1 MKKSIHALF
10 TLSVMAAGLTL
21 SSCDSAIFDYEG
33 DCSVHYRV
41 PITYK
46 MNVLDADAFQ
56 SQVSS
61 VTLYVYDTQGNLV
74 LRKTENGD
82 ALKTPGYAMDVD
94 LKPGQYSMLVWGEGT
109 PNATPAESF
118 TFGDPAQITDLSAT
132 LPLSGNDGNLYIDK
146 DLTPLFHGYASS
158 VDFPDTYGTVTLPA
172 IDLTKDTNTFVI
184 ALENYEGYPIAPD
197 ALSVSIESQGNNVLS
212 WQNRPIG
219 ETPFSYRAWSRTLI
233 GSERPE
239 SRAEGED
246 EGDADGDVT
255 GNVTGLLAE
264 LTTSRLMA
272 DSRPMLVVHRNW
284 DDKDILRLDLINL
297 LMLVQGHFPYSGQEY
312 LDRVDRYT
320 MTFFVDADLNWY
332 TAQGINIL
340 GWKVVPPQDVDF

>member
-1 MKKSIHALF
+1 M
-10 TLSVMAAGLTL
+10 
-21 SSCDSAIFDYEG
+21 IFDDQG

-41 PITYK
+41 PLTYK
-46 MNVLDADAFQ
+46 MNVLDADAFA
-56 SQVSS
+56 SQVIS
-61 VTLYVYDTQGNLV
+61 VTLYVYDPQGNLV
-74 LRKTENGD
+74 LWKTESGD

-94 LKPGQYSMLVWGEGT
+94 LKPGKYTMLVWGEGT

-118 TFGDPAQITDLSAT
+118 TLGESAQITDLSAT
-132 LPLSGNDGNLYIDK
+132 LPLSGSDGNHYIDK
-146 DLTPLFHGYASS
+146 ELTPLFHGYSAS
-158 VDFPDTYGTVTLPA
+158 VDLPDTYGTVTLPA

-212 WQNRPIG
+212 WRNMPIG
-219 ETPFSYRAWSRTLI
+219 ENLFAYRAWSQTFI
-233 GSERPE
+233 GSERLG
-239 SRAEGED
+239 SRADGD
-246 EGDADGDVT
+246 EGDADAGET

-272 DSRPMLVVHRNW
+272 DSSPMLVVHRQW
-284 DDKDILRLDLINL
+284 DDTDIIRLDLIQL
-297 LMLVQGHFPYSGQEY
+297 LMLVRGHFPYGGQEY

-332 TAQGINIL
+332 TAMGINIL
-340 GWKVVPPQDVDF
+340 GWKVVPPQNMEL